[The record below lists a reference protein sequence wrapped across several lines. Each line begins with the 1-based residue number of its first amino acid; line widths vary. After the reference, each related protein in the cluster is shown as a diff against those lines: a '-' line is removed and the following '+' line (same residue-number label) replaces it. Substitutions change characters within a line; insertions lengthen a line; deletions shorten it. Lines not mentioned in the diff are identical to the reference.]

1 MSVESTL
8 KPRCTIIVLNYNG
21 EALLPACLD
30 SLARQTGEPIDV
42 MIVDNASTDGSA
54 ALVAEKY
61 PWVRFLA
68 LDRNYGFTGANNA
81 ALRDALARGSEF
93 ALLLNNDTYAAPN
106 FIAEMLAV
114 MDSDSKI
121 GAVCPKIYFAVHP
134 DRLWY
139 AGGDFNLWTSV
150 TKHRGWK
157 EVDRNQ
163 FDNGP
168 DITQATG
175 CAMLVRASAMREV
188 GLLDERFWIYAEDL
202 DWSVRLVKHGYRI
215 VFAAKSHLW
224 HIDGATNVKVLGKGS
239 EERRQFL
246 STRNMIFVARK
257 HVRWWQIPG
266 HSIGF
271 LLNHVVFFT
280 ALRIWRR
287 DFRALAAIYKGI
299 GEGLSTPLGSAGE
312 TKAEADSIRA

>member
-1 MSVESTL
+1 MTLESAL
-8 KPRCTIIVLNYNG
+8 KPRCTVIVLNYNG
-21 EALLPACLD
+21 ETLLPACLD
-30 SLARQTGEPIDV
+30 SLACQAGEPIDV

-68 LDRNYGFTGANNA
+68 LDRNHGFTGANNA
-81 ALRDALARGSEF
+81 ALRDALTRGSEF

-114 MDSDSKI
+114 MDSDPKI

-139 AGGDFNLWTSV
+139 AGGDFSLWTSV

-163 FDNGP
+163 FDNHP

-175 CAMLVRASAMREV
+175 CAMLVRASAIREV

-202 DWSVRLVKHGYRI
+202 DWSVRLIKYGYRM
-215 VFAAKSHLW
+215 VFAAKAHLW
-224 HIDGATNVKVLGKGS
+224 HIDGATNVTVLGKGS

-257 HVRWWQIPG
+257 HVRWWQIPSHG
-266 HSIGF
+266 VGF

-312 TKAEADSIRA
+312 TKAEVDSIRA